1 MKVNYKIILINFN
14 SPEVLLELVS
24 EKSTV
29 LREASTAVRPVFRPR
44 VVPALV

>member
-14 SPEVLLELVS
+14 SPEILLELIS

-29 LREASTAVRPVFRPR
+29 PREAITAARQVFRPR
-44 VVPALV
+44 ETPALV